1 MVLNAVRGALGFLTR
16 LPVGADE
23 DGWEAFRRT
32 PAAIPVVGYVVGLLA
47 AIPFAA
53 GAIAPLTSLPGPS
66 IALAYLAVLYG
77 LTGITHLDGLAD
89 CADAAIVHGDVAR
102 RREVAKDETVGVG
115 AAVALGFALVG
126 LVLAALALTDRPPV
140 VAVVLVLVAE
150 VGARTGMAALI
161 CLGDAAY
168 DGMGA
173 SLTGV
178 NGGRDLI
185 AVGVVAAPVAVVLPG
200 LIAGAPDALS
210 ASLGAHASLAPAV
223 VATFL
228 GALAGAT
235 LVYAWARSRLGGVSG
250 DVLGAANEVGRL
262 VALHLGVI
270 AWTLS

>member
-1 MVLNAVRGALGFLTR
+1 VVLNAIRGALGFLTR
-16 LPVGADE
+16 FPVGADE

-32 PAAIPVVGYVVGLLA
+32 PATIPVVGYVVGLLA
-47 AIPFAA
+47 AVPFAVGLLA
-53 GAIAPLTSLPGPS
+53 TLPAPS
-66 IALAYLAVLYG
+66 IALAYVLALYG

-115 AAVALGFALVG
+115 AAVAIVLALVG
-126 LVLAALALTDRPPV
+126 LALAGLALADRPPV
-140 VAVVLVLVAE
+140 AAVVLVLVAE
-150 VGARTGMAALI
+150 VGARTGMAALV

-173 SLTGV
+173 SLTAV

-185 AVGVVAAPVAVVLPG
+185 ATGIVAAPVAIVLPA
-200 LIAGAPDALS
+200 IAAGAPGVVDPFFDSPTA
-210 ASLGAHASLAPAV
+210 LAPAI

-228 GALAGAT
+228 GALAGAA
-235 LVYAWARSRLGGVSG
+235 LVYAWARTRLGGISG

-262 VALHLGVI
+262 LALHLGVI
-270 AWTLS
+270 AWTLW